1 MNRQNNGSAGFPAA
15 IPGAA
20 NAGKEAGAPAKQ
32 NKGVIVVLASLR
44 FYKRFLSPL
53 LIPACRFSPTC
64 SEYAYDAVL
73 KYGVMKGLFLAAGR
87 ILRCNPF
94 SKGGFDPV
102 R

>member
-1 MNRQNNGSAGFPAA
+1 M
-15 IPGAA
+15 
-20 NAGKEAGAPAKQ
+20 
-32 NKGVIVVLASLR
+32 IVVLASLR

-64 SEYAYDAVL
+64 SEYAYDAVSR
-73 KYGVMKGLFLAAGR
+73 YGVVKGLFLAAGR

-94 SKGGFDPV
+94 CKGGFDPV